1 MAELLGLDGNRYK
14 STIPKEKIFTLV
26 MEDDTMRENNIFR
39 DFKIYCNSCSLWT
52 EFCGIYEKD
61 KNEFMKCKNCK
72 VELKKNIIKNNYIA
86 FISKKIKTYYQMKLI
101 CEKGHCSF

>member
-39 DFKIYCNSCSLWT
+39 DFKIAILVHNGPNFVGYTKKTKMNS
-52 EFCGIYEKD
+52 
-61 KNEFMKCKNCK
+61 
-72 VELKKNIIKNNYIA
+72 
-86 FISKKIKTYYQMKLI
+86 
-101 CEKGHCSF
+101 